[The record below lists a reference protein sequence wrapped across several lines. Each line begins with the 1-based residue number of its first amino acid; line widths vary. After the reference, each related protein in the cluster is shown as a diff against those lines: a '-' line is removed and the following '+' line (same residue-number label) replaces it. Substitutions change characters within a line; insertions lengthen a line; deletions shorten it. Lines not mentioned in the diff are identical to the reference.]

1 MFDINER
8 IAVMLLYSVVMLE
21 QDIEHLQLE
30 SSYLEA
36 RVV

>member
-1 MFDINER
+1 MFDINEK

-30 SSYLEA
+30 SSYPEG
-36 RVV
+36 